1 MFFIGSFNNQFV
13 SNVSK
18 NSNDDSSNSSESNG
32 QMEIIEKNNFNA
44 DYRLLKSADKSSG
57 IFNKSGKQ
65 DHQMKT
71 PMPPPR
77 LFKSEI
83 IKIDQSNHHEYANI
97 KASVSSLIL
106 TNKQD
111 ILTDYDHVPSG
122 PPIPIQPS
130 RFPKDYLSKSIKN
143 QIEADYDIPRSGQI
157 PLTRMMAANINN
169 NNDLGDKDINFDR
182 NHLDRQIFV

>member
-1 MFFIGSFNNQFV
+1 MKSIYSFNNQFV

>member
-1 MFFIGSFNNQFV
+1 
-13 SNVSK
+13 
-18 NSNDDSSNSSESNG
+18 
-32 QMEIIEKNNFNA
+32 MEIIERNHFNA
-44 DYRLLKSADKSSG
+44 DYKLLKSADKSEMVL
-57 IFNKSGKQ
+57 NKSGKQ
-65 DHQMKT
+65 EHQIKT

-77 LFKSEI
+77 LFKNEV
-83 IKIDQSNHHEYANI
+83 IKIDQSDHEYANI
-97 KASVSSLIL
+97 RASVSSLIS

-130 RFPKDYLSKSIKN
+130 RFPKDYMSKSIKN

-157 PLTRMMAANINN
+157 PLTRVMAANINN

-182 NHLDRQIFV
+182 NDDDRQIFV